1 MDTEKKSA
9 LPIGGLVKLALVAAG
24 GGGILAADQFGIID
38 SLLGTDPTPMVA
50 AVAGAVTESP
60 VMSSVMDM
68 ARGGVYDGLSWVLH
82 GAVDSVLYPSKL
94 VKDGF

>member
-1 MDTEKKSA
+1 MDTEKKSP

-24 GGGILAADQFGIID
+24 GGGILAADQFGIIA
-38 SLLGTDPTPMVA
+38 SLLGTESAPVVE
-50 AVAGAVTESP
+50 AVAGVVAHSP
-60 VMSSVMDM
+60 AMSSVMDM

-82 GAVDSVLYPSKL
+82 GAVDSVLYPFKL

>member
-38 SLLGTDPTPMVA
+38 SLLGTESAPVVE
-50 AVAGAVTESP
+50 AVAGVVANSP
-60 VMSSVMDM
+60 AMSSVMDM

-82 GAVDSVLYPSKL
+82 GAVDSVLYPFKL